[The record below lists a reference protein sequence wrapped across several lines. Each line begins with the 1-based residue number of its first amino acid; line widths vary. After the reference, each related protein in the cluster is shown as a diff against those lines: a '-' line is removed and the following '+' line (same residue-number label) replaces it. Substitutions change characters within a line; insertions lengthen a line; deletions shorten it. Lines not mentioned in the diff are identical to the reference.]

1 MNTFLALAIAATVA
15 ALVCM
20 AASAA
25 LYHLSRSRYA
35 GKYEL
40 AFVQS
45 QVLGHISSTLFIAAF
60 ACSIGSLMSV

>member
-1 MNTFLALAIAATVA
+1 MNTFLALAVVTMIAAFA
-15 ALVCM
+15 CM

-25 LYHLSRSRYA
+25 LYHLSRSRYE

-45 QVLGHISSTLFIAAF
+45 QALGHISSTLFIAAF